1 MILSEQALHLTLLK
15 APSASSELIGKTY
28 SPTTQPPWSIGR
40 AVQADV
46 VISDSSVSRSHARI
60 EQHQQRWC
68 IVNTSSNNG
77 LYLNATPIAP
87 GQSAWLSTQQ
97 TAHLQVGKVL
107 LRLDWSNAT
116 EPYNEPLEL
125 PAQPSDPLSYANAT
139 TQDPFL
145 RIARDGDCCVVYC
158 KGKRVDLKPS
168 SALALYALGQRPGQI
183 IHTWD
188 ILDIVARELD
198 LTQAISGARRGIKE
212 LLAQGEIS
220 RDELEGAILATSAH
234 IKLEELQDIDDAAL
248 IRHLIFSRRGHGY
261 GLALPAEWIETSSE
275 D

>member
-125 PAQPSDPLSYANAT
+125 PAQLSDPLSYASA

-212 LLAQGEIS
+212 LLAQGELS

-234 IKLEELQDIDDAAL
+234 IKREQLQDIDDAAL